1 MKYYIIKNQEMP
13 WGDYGNMLFSGL
25 LNVMD
30 EDYNDLDVP
39 ELERTGPYIP
49 DIYIANR
56 HNIVVVE
63 FVRNLIEKS
72 EISGIKGFRYVL
84 KKKIVNINW
93 QTWDK
98 NKKDPFFY
106 PKSKEPEDYILK
118 GKNDNQLA
126 NLMPKVWELDII
138 QKYELEK
145 IKDEPDNIA
154 YSDLALKDTPELDI
168 FYPKNMLF
176 VVVSEKFKSLLISN
190 EIKSLNFI
198 ELKKIDRSSASNQ
211 VI

>member
-1 MKYYIIKNQEMP
+1 MP
-13 WGDYGNMLFSGL
+13 WGDYGNILFSGL

-30 EDYNDLDVP
+30 KDYYDLEVP

-56 HNIVVVE
+56 RNVVAVE
-63 FVRNLIEKS
+63 FVKNLIEKNK
-72 EISGIKGFRYVL
+72 ITGIKEFKSVT

-98 NKKDPFFY
+98 NKKDPLFY

-118 GKNDNQLA
+118 GENDKQLA
-126 NLMPKVWELDII
+126 DLMPEVWELDII

-145 IKDEPDNIA
+145 IKEEPDNIG
-154 YSDLALKDTPELDI
+154 YSDLALKNTPELDI

-176 VVVSEKFKSLLISN
+176 VVVSEKFKSLLMSN
-190 EIKSLNFI
+190 EIKSLNYI
-198 ELKKIDRSSASNQ
+198 ELKKK
-211 VI
+211 